1 MNTVYQYASRVLVMK
16 NGELQFDGTPLDLYT
31 KQDLEAWNLDLPE
44 ILELTKQLEIKLN
57 VTFSRLPRT
66 IDELYEQVKEV
77 LS

>member
-16 NGELQFDGTPLDLYT
+16 NGSLVFDGLPIDLFT

-44 ILELTKQLEIKLN
+44 ILEITKQLEKKLN
-57 VTFSRLPRT
+57 MKFETYPKTVEDLFHLM
-66 IDELYEQVKEV
+66 KGV